1 MFKLH
6 ENRYDDM
13 NTPKKAP
20 VENLKGVKEYRQKKK
35 KKLPKEEDMFDK
47 NFVKGGK
54 VAVGKKLKKKPEED
68 FFAIRKSCVSRTCK
82 HGVKEQG

>member
-1 MFKLH
+1 MDNYIIFSI
-6 ENRYDDM
+6 NIRNQIY
-13 NTPKKAP
+13 
-20 VENLKGVKEYRQKKK
+20 KK

-54 VAVGKKLKKKPEED
+54 VAVGKKLKKKPEEN

-82 HGVKEQG
+82 HGVQEQG